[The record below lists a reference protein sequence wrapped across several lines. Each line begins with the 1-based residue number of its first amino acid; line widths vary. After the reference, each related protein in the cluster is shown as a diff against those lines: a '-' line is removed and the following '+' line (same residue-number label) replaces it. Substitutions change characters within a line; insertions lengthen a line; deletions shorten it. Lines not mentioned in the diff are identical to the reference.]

1 LLETWNDFISPSSI
15 AYDYGEDIALE
26 EFNFRLYE
34 AREIFNK
41 KLKEAKDTM
50 AEQKLHKE
58 YEEECRCA
66 REEYDDKL
74 NHPYKYGLC

>member
-34 AREIFNK
+34 ARKIFNK
-41 KLKEAKDTM
+41 KLKEAKD
-50 AEQKLHKE
+50 
-58 YEEECRCA
+58 
-66 REEYDDKL
+66 
-74 NHPYKYGLC
+74 YKGCTEITRGMPLCT